1 MAIRVIGGGPAGACA
16 AISALACGQP
26 VEVFEKSPFPRHKVC
41 GEFLSPEAAQVLD
54 SLGVWQSL
62 QTLGPALIRTVRL
75 HFGRRLKTW
84 RLDEPAFGISRYVLD
99 DVLHRH
105 AMGRGAVW
113 IRDMGAPETL
123 PAVIATGRKPSA
135 RKDHRLFGFKTHFSG
150 PADDVVDLYFF
161 DGCYLGVSAVE
172 GGQINVCGLAPESRL
187 HRFSFDL
194 DAFLAAQP
202 HVGER
207 IKPFART
214 MDWLTTGPLLFSSD
228 LPAARNGHYYC
239 GDALGFID
247 PFTGS
252 GMLAAMLTGKLAG
265 EAAACGSPASEH
277 LAKCRRVFWAQYRFS
292 AVARKAIE
300 AGVAG
305 MAAALLPGKLL
316 FRLTRPNLA

>member
-1 MAIRVIGGGPAGACA
+1 
-16 AISALACGQP
+16 
-26 VEVFEKSPFPRHKVC
+26 VC
-41 GEFLSPEAAQVLD
+41 GEFLSPEAAHVLD

-62 QTLGPALIRTVRL
+62 QAVGPALIRTVRL
-75 HFGRRLKTW
+75 HFGHRLKTW
-84 RLDEPAFGISRYVLD
+84 RLDEPAFGISRYLLD

-105 AMGRGAVW
+105 ALGRGAVW
-113 IRDMGAPETL
+113 IRETGAPEPV
-123 PAVIATGRKPSA
+123 PAVIACGRKSLT
-135 RKDHRLFGFKTHFSG
+135 RKGHRLFGFKAHFRG

-161 DGCYLGVSAVE
+161 DRCYLGVSAIE

-202 HVGER
+202 HVAEG

-277 LAKCRRVFWAQYRFS
+277 LAKCRRVFSAQYCFS